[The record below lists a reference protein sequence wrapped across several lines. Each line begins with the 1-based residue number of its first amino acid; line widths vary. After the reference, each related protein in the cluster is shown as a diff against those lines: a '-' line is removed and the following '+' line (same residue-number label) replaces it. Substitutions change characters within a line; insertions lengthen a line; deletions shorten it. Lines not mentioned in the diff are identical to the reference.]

1 MNALPA
7 IEIENLGHSY
17 GERVALRDVSFSVA
31 RGELFG
37 LLGPNGGGKTTL
49 FKILATLLRP
59 ASGRARVF
67 GDDAATSPMAVR
79 RRLGVVFQSSSL
91 DPKLTVGENLR
102 HQGHLYGL
110 RSAHLRQRVEEVLMR
125 LGIADRR
132 DERAEKL
139 SGGLR
144 RRVEIA
150 KGLLHQPEVLLL
162 DEPSTGLDAG
172 ARRDLRLYLRQLC
185 DQDGVTVFLTTHFM
199 DEAESCDRLAI
210 LDRGRLVAEGKPDAL
225 KNRIGG
231 DVIVLETS
239 TPEELRAQIQ
249 QRFGNH
255 VSVVEGRVRLERPQG
270 HRFVTELVEAFPGQ
284 IDGLS
289 VAKPTLEDVFIRET
303 GHQFW
308 EENPR
313 VRGERAD
320 A

>member
-1 MNALPA
+1 MSALPA
-7 IEIENLGHSY
+7 IEIESLGHAY
-17 GERVALRDVSFSVA
+17 GERMALRDVTFSVGH
-31 RGELFG
+31 GELFG

-49 FKILATLLRP
+49 FKILSTLLRP
-59 ASGRARVF
+59 TSGQARVF
-67 GDDAATSPMAVR
+67 GDDVAASPLAVR

-91 DPKLTVGENLR
+91 DAKLTVAENLR

-110 RSAHLRQRVEEVLMR
+110 RGARLRQRTEEVLKR

-150 KGLLHQPEVLLL
+150 KGLLHQPELLLL
-162 DEPSTGLDAG
+162 DEPTSGLDAG

-185 DQDGVTVFLTTHFM
+185 GQNGVTVFLTTHFM

-210 LDRGRLVAEGKPDAL
+210 LDRGNLVAEGKPEML
-225 KNRIGG
+225 KSRIGG
-231 DVIVLETS
+231 DVIVLETGA
-239 TPEELRAQIQ
+239 PEDLRAQIQ

-255 VSVVEGRVRLERPQG
+255 VTVVDGRVRLERPQG

-308 EENPR
+308 EETPASAR
-313 VRGERAD
+313 
-320 A
+320 

>member
-1 MNALPA
+1 MNASPA
-7 IEIENLGHSY
+7 IEIENLSHAY
-17 GERVALRDVSFSVA
+17 GERVALRDVAFSVG

-49 FKILATLLRP
+49 FKILATLLLPR
-59 ASGRARVF
+59 GGHARVF
-67 GDDAATSPMAVR
+67 GDDVAANPMAVR

-91 DPKLTVGENLR
+91 DPKLTVTENLR

-110 RSAHLRQRVEEVLMR
+110 RGARLQARMEELLKR

-199 DEAESCDRLAI
+199 DEAESCDR
-210 LDRGRLVAEGKPDAL
+210 
-225 KNRIGG
+225 
-231 DVIVLETS
+231 
-239 TPEELRAQIQ
+239 
-249 QRFGNH
+249 
-255 VSVVEGRVRLERPQG
+255 
-270 HRFVTELVEAFPGQ
+270 
-284 IDGLS
+284 
-289 VAKPTLEDVFIRET
+289 
-303 GHQFW
+303 
-308 EENPR
+308 
-313 VRGERAD
+313 
-320 A
+320 

>member
-1 MNALPA
+1 MSAAPA
-7 IEIENLGHSY
+7 IEINHLGHAY
-17 GERVALRDVSFSVA
+17 GERIALRDVTFTVA
-31 RGELFG
+31 QGELFG

-49 FKILATLLRP
+49 FRILATLLRP
-59 ASGRARVF
+59 SSGHARVF
-67 GDDAATSPMAVR
+67 DDDVASNPMAVR

-91 DPKLTVGENLR
+91 DAKLTVAENLR

-110 RSAHLRQRVEEVLMR
+110 RGTRLRERMEEVMSR
-125 LGIADRR
+125 LGVADRR
-132 DERAEKL
+132 DDRAEKL

-150 KGLLHQPEVLLL
+150 KGLLHQPQVLLL
-162 DEPSTGLDAG
+162 DEPSSGLDAG
-172 ARRDLRLYLRQLC
+172 ARRDLRLHLRQLC
-185 DQDGVTVFLTTHFM
+185 DADGVTVFLTTHFM

-210 LDRGRLVAEGKPDAL
+210 LDRGRLVAEGKPEAL
-225 KNRIGG
+225 KGRIGG
-231 DVIVLETS
+231 DVIVLEARE
-239 TPEELRAQIQ
+239 PESLRAQIQ

-289 VAKPTLEDVFIRET
+289 VAKPSLEDVFIRET

-308 EENPR
+308 DETPAGAR
-313 VRGERAD
+313 
-320 A
+320 

>member
-1 MNALPA
+1 MSAAPA
-7 IEIENLGHSY
+7 IELENLGHTY
-17 GERVALRDVSFSVA
+17 GERLALGEVTFSVG

-49 FKILATLLRP
+49 FKILSTLLRP
-59 ASGRARVF
+59 TNGHARVF
-67 GDDAATSPMAVR
+67 GNDVTGNPMAVR
-79 RRLGVVFQSSSL
+79 RHLGVVFQFSSL
-91 DPKLTVGENLR
+91 DPKLTVAENLR

-110 RSAHLRQRVEEVLMR
+110 RGARLQERKEEVMKR

-132 DERAEKL
+132 DDRAEKL

-162 DEPSTGLDAG
+162 DEPSSGLDAG

-185 DQDGVTVFLTTHFM
+185 EADGVTVFLTTHFM

-210 LDRGRLVAEGKPDAL
+210 LDRGRVVAEGKPEAL
-225 KNRIGG
+225 KSRIGG
-231 DVIVLETS
+231 DVIVLETRE
-239 TPEELRAQIQ
+239 PESLRAQIQ

-255 VSVVEGRVRLERPQG
+255 VNVVDDRVRLERPQG

-308 EENPR
+308 EETSASAR
-313 VRGERAD
+313 
-320 A
+320 